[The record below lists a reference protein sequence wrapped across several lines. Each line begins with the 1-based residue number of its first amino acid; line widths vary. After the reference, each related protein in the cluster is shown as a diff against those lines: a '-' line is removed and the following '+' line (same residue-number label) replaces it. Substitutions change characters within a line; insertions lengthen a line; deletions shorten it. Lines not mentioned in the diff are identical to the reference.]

1 MSTSALPTAPPRTTP
16 ALAPEPA
23 ARRQRRRS
31 GAGKGRALV
40 YLISIGAALAYL
52 TPLVFL
58 FNTAFKTSD
67 QFLTDPTGITHGLA
81 FGNFV
86 EAWHQGNFGG
96 YFLNSILYTAV
107 AAGLGTMGTLL
118 LAFPVARGYL
128 RGSRRFWP
136 VMFVISLFLPNALT
150 AQFQLMLK
158 LGLYDNRLG
167 YVLLMT
173 GSLGVGPLLVM
184 GYLRSLPKELDE
196 AAAIDGCG
204 YFRYLFTFVA
214 PLIRPVLVT
223 VFILHAITIWND
235 IISATIYLAD
245 PGKYPVTLGLYAF
258 KGQYTSEWALL
269 AAAVLLAAAP
279 LVILFVFMQRYIV
292 AGVTQGALKA

>member
-1 MSTSALPTAPPRTTP
+1 MTTSALPTAPPAQRAPQPTP
-16 ALAPEPA
+16 TVPGRPRR
-23 ARRQRRRS
+23 AR
-31 GAGKGRALV
+31 GAKGGRGFV
-40 YLISIGAALAYL
+40 YLVSVAAALTYL
-52 TPLVFL
+52 VPLLFL
-58 FNTAFKTSD
+58 LNTAFKSNQ
-67 QFLTDPTGITHGLA
+67 QFLIDPTGLTHGLA
-81 FGNFV
+81 WSNFS
-86 EAWHQGNFGG
+86 EAWQRGNFGT
-96 YFLNSILYTAV
+96 YFLNSILYTGV
-107 AAGLGTMGTLL
+107 AATLGTLGTLL
-118 LAFPVARGYL
+118 LAFPVARGYI
-128 RGSRRFWP
+128 RGSKRFWP
-136 VMFVISLFLPNALT
+136 VLFVISLFLPNALT

-158 LGLYDNRLG
+158 LGLYDSRLG
-167 YVLLMT
+167 YILLMT

-235 IISATIYLAD
+235 IIAATIYLAD
-245 PGKYPVTLGLYAF
+245 PNKYPVTLGLYAF
-258 KGQYTSEWALL
+258 KGQYTNEWALL

-292 AGVTQGALKA
+292 AGVTQGALKS